1 MECLHARGVAP
12 SPLSPH
18 AASSARPPH
27 RARERGCGHT
37 THLPLLVRL
46 STRTLDEA
54 CLQKWRTATAV
65 RTLRVEA
72 PIGPRKPEREYPVI
86 LFPDD
91 QPKRRATVR
100 RSREGHFW
108 RWRESWRWARAR
120 LLGLGG
126 NCITTITGVLRRLR
140 RLRSSW
146 AASFRS
152 WPLLASDSD
161 SRTRAL
167 AGRRSGLRLRLLLLR
182 LLFLEAGCRTPFASR
197 RLRL

>member
-1 MECLHARGVAP
+1 MRVALPRRRFRRTRLAARDRRIEPAKEDVGTQRTCRYLYGYLLEHSTKLACR
-12 SPLSPH
+12 SGERQLLYGRC
-18 AASSARPPH
+18 ASR
-27 RARERGCGHT
+27 
-37 THLPLLVRL
+37 
-46 STRTLDEA
+46 
-54 CLQKWRTATAV
+54 
-65 RTLRVEA
+65 
-72 PIGPRKPEREYPVI
+72 
-86 LFPDD
+86 
-91 QPKRRATVR
+91 R
-100 RSREGHFW
+100 RSGRGSRSGNTLLSCSPMTNRSGELRSGGREKGHFW